1 MLFSIGAPAATGGTL
16 QLRIGP
22 VPSTLQHL
30 WNGPPVVTVKGS
42 VTIPSLAGSITVP
55 KVRGTITTPTVV
67 GIAEA

>member
-1 MLFSIGAPAATGGTL
+1 MLVSIGSTGPNSGTL

-22 VPSTLQHL
+22 VPSLFQYL